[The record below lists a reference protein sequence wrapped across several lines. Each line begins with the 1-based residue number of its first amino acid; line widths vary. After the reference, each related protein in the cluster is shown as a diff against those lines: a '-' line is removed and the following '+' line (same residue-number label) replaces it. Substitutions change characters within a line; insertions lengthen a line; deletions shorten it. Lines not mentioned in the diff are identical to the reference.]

1 MAQWSHPIACA
12 VRDLAMRATPAA
24 VAERQLRSIVAT
36 EVLTNDER
44 AMIAGAHPRAG

>member
-1 MAQWSHPIACA
+1 MACA
-12 VRDLAMRATPAA
+12 LRDLAMRATPAA

-44 AMIAGAHPRAG
+44 VRLTGAGSRAG